1 LVEAQEKLYRVLT
14 SEETWGPRPAR
25 LFEYR
30 FGEHVATESA
40 MELAKLLWSLSPG
53 YGIRFRAKVGEA
65 GEIGPETKV
74 LWYLPEGV
82 EEAEG
87 EVAKSWGEEGKVRY
101 VVLLPSQAYRWR
113 KRMVRGPLPAKTPP
127 GAEVREKYGGEYC
140 VVEWKEPVWF
150 LRVQKTSI
158 PYTAARWVVE
168 VLVPGTIT
176 VGPVPVSHL
185 TL

>member
-1 LVEAQEKLYRVLT
+1 MEAQEKLYRVLT
-14 SEETWGPRPAR
+14 SEETWGLRPAR

-30 FGEHVATESA
+30 FGEYVATESA

-74 LWYLPEGV
+74 LWYLPEGA

-87 EVAKSWGEEGKVRY
+87 EVAKSWGEGEKVRY
-101 VVLLPSQAYRWR
+101 VVLLPSKGWIWR
-113 KRMVRGPLPAKTPP
+113 KRMVRGKYPRGFPP
-127 GAEVREKYGGEYC
+127 GAEVRPKGEFWIG
-140 VVEWKEPVWF
+140 EWKEPVWF
-150 LRVQKTSI
+150 LRVQKTSV

-168 VLVPGTIT
+168 GLVPGTIT